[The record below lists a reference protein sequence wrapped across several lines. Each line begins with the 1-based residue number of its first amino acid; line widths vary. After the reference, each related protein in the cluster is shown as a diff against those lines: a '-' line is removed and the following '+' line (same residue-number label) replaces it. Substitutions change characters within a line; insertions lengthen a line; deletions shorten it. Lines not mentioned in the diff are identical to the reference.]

1 MIDSA
6 YAARISM
13 GSAIKMDMWWCES
26 VAPIG
31 NAVLGFVGVVGVGH
45 MVAVALLAVG
55 RFPVFWEH
63 LDPR

>member
-1 MIDSA
+1 
-6 YAARISM
+6 M

-31 NAVLGFVGVVGVGH
+31 NVLLGFVSVAGVGVV
-45 MVAVALLAVG
+45 VAIELLAVG
-55 RFPVFWEH
+55 CFPVFWEH

>member
-1 MIDSA
+1 
-6 YAARISM
+6 M

-31 NAVLGFVGVVGVGH
+31 NAVLGFVGVVGVGN